1 MKQTLTILGLVGLAA
16 TSLMA
21 ADIQTRLLAEPTTAD
36 GGTASGLPTGQP
48 LTLAEA
54 EVAAIRAALQAAKG
68 VRTEAARLLAIDY
81 QRLKRKLT
89 KYGLAP

>member
-1 MKQTLTILGLVGLAA
+1 
-16 TSLMA
+16 
-21 ADIQTRLLAEPTTAD
+21 
-36 GGTASGLPTGQP
+36 
-48 LTLAEA
+48 
-54 EVAAIRAALQAAKG
+54 VAAIRAALQAAKG